1 MPIAQVRLQGAEAL
15 ALLRRARELVATRR
29 RWTTGTYARNKQGA
43 PVAPRKETKPTRFCA
58 SGAVLYAEHE
68 AHGTWI
74 ENRPGLYFETES
86 TRIIGPPRMPLALD
100 MLAAALLGEFALALT
115 RSGRPNERRS
125 DYQRL
130 MLTESGHAG
139 RCCRPDQRQPDD
151 HTRRGAGQLRASET
165 LVLQQNRKLRL

>member
-1 MPIAQVRLQGAEAL
+1 M
-15 ALLRRARELVATRR
+15 
-29 RWTTGTYARNKQGA
+29 
-43 PVAPRKETKPTRFCA
+43 
-58 SGAVLYAEHE
+58 LYAEHE

-86 TRIIGPPRMPLALD
+86 TRIIGPPRMLLALD

-130 MLTESGHAG
+130 MLTESATPADVVDRINDNPTITHAAVLATCAQAKPSCCNKTENYAYDDTIPAG
-139 RCCRPDQRQPDD
+139 RCSRIASSAPPPISRVHNVSRQDC
-151 HTRRGAGQLRASET
+151 
-165 LVLQQNRKLRL
+165 